1 MHILFVGYGKTSQR
15 VAQYLFGAEHQIS
28 TISRSPKPADGATH
42 LIQDIHQLDL
52 SQLPAIDWVYV
63 LLSPAQSDVG
73 AYRHTYLD
81 SIVPITQALSQ
92 HPVQRVIVV
101 SSTRVYG
108 ENAGQPI
115 DDQTQAQPAD
125 AQGQL
130 LLDMEQTWQQ
140 MFPQRCSI
148 IRPSGIYGNSV
159 ARMIKLAHNTQSYDR
174 IHWSN
179 RIHIEDLARFLAGLI
194 HVEQP
199 ASSYI
204 VSDGRPTAL
213 HETIQW
219 FQRQLQLPE
228 LSLLGHVVSGKKIY
242 ATRMRDTGF
251 QLQHQD
257 CFQDYWALLQQTQSV
272 TLKKNS

>member
-15 VAQYLFGAEHQIS
+15 VAKHLFGAEHQIS

-42 LIQDIHQLDL
+42 LIQDVHQLNL
-52 SQLPAIDWVYV
+52 TGLAPIDVAYV
-63 LLSPAQSDVG
+63 LLSPGQGDSS
-73 AYRHTYLD
+73 AYQNTYVN
-81 SIVPITQALSQ
+81 SVTAIAAALAQ
-92 HPVQRVIVV
+92 HPIKRIIVV

-108 ENAGQPI
+108 GNQGETI
-115 DDQTQAQPAD
+115 DDLSPIKPSD
-125 AQGQL
+125 EQGQWL
-130 LLDMEQTWQQ
+130 LQMEQLWQARY
-140 MFPQRCSI
+140 PQQVII

-159 ARMIKLAHNTQSYDR
+159 ARMIKLAHNTQRYDR

-219 FQRQLQLPE
+219 FQQQLQLPE
-228 LSLLGHVVSGKKIY
+228 LSLLGDVVSGKKIH

-251 QLQHQD
+251 ELQYQD
-257 CFQDYWALLQQTQSV
+257 CFQDYWAMLQQTQSA